1 MPLLVTAFL
10 RTVVKLLKYE
20 LQLFRDR
27 QPQVRC
33 VLRQGHTL
41 IGQIE
46 KDHRCS
52 KHAAGTDDLGVDSVA
67 DSDK

>member
-41 IGQIE
+41 IGQIKKITAVLSTLPE
-46 KDHRCS
+46 PM
-52 KHAAGTDDLGVDSVA
+52 T
-67 DSDK
+67 